1 MNFLPLIFIA
11 PFCSF
16 LLLMLTRHKLSAKYI
31 ASLSI
36 GSMLVA
42 FITNLIV
49 CYSYFNEYKLG
60 SLLNVVVGDS
70 LNFNGA
76 TPTISLSFDGLTLVM
91 VFAIS
96 LIGLLL
102 HTFYAWYFPF
112 VNQDNNKYSRYSSY
126 VSLLLV
132 AMLLLVL
139 ADNLLLFYIAWEL
152 VTLVSFVLVN
162 FDNPKISTKISKYTK
177 TSAFV
182 FNRIANTSLA
192 FGLFVLSNIFST
204 NNIFQITESVQHY
217 DPRLIVATS
226 SIVIGVL
233 GLSVQL
239 PFHTWLLKNNN
250 NKIPS
255 LTIIASL
262 VVTLGVYLITRLH
275 SIFALTPNILFW
287 WVGVIG
293 VIGLIIGAISALAQT
308 NLKRLLAFASI
319 SQVGFMFLALGIGAW
334 QSAMFH
340 LLTFVCFQSLL
351 FIAMETL
358 LVSIKYKNNLLK
370 MGQLKKEI
378 PFVFWSFVFGSGAL
392 VALPFITTGFY
403 SSQGILFQAYSQGY
417 HFLYNIGLIGIVL
430 TAMYVWRMNWLIFY
444 QPRKNKMKTITLIGK
459 AYKIPLIILMLLS
472 TSIAML
478 FNPQFTQV
486 FLGVLPTD
494 DIRYIFMPNEYL
506 KSINTGGISICA
518 VVFGMLLT
526 WVFYT
531 SNDGYYV
538 NKFRTTKLGKFISQS
553 AHNSMGLETLYQYLF
568 VNLFNSLEQWLNKNS
583 NIDDDKNKHS
593 SLAVKSVLWLDN
605 CLLVI
610 QSGSLMGYFLNLCLG
625 LFVTLTATQLFLIL

>member
-1 MNFLPLIFIA
+1 MNFLPLVFIA

-16 LLLMLTRHKLSAKYI
+16 LLLILTRHKLPAKLVATI
-31 ASLSI
+31 SV
-36 GSMLVA
+36 GSMLLA
-42 FITNLIV
+42 FITNLV
-49 CYSYFNEYKLG
+49 ACYSYFNEYKLG
-60 SLLNVVVGDS
+60 SLLNIVVGEWLHLGS
-70 LNFNGA
+70 Y
-76 TPTISLSFDGLTLVM
+76 TPSISLSFDGLTLVM

-96 LIGLLL
+96 FISLLL
-102 HTFYAWYFPF
+102 HIFYGWYFPF
-112 VNQDNNKYSRYSSY
+112 VNQDDNKYSKYSSY
-126 VSLLLV
+126 VNLLIV
-132 AMLLLVL
+132 AMLILVL
-139 ADNLLLFYIAWEL
+139 ADNLLLFYLAWEL
-152 VTLVSFVLVN
+152 VTLVSFLLVN

-192 FGLFVLSNIFST
+192 FGLFVLASIFST
-204 NNIFQITESVQHY
+204 DNIFQISESIQHY
-217 DPRLIVATS
+217 DPRLIIATS

-262 VVTLGVYLITRLH
+262 VVTLGVYLIARLH
-275 SIFALTPNILFW
+275 SVFALTPNILFW

-293 VIGLIIGAISALAQT
+293 VIGIVIGAVSALAQN

-334 QSAMFH
+334 QSAIFH
-340 LLTFVCFQSLL
+340 LLTFICFQSLL
-351 FIAMETL
+351 LIAMETL
-358 LVSIKYKNNLLK
+358 LIAIKHKNNLLK
-370 MGQLKKEI
+370 MGQLRKEL
-378 PFVFWSFVFGSGAL
+378 PFIFWSFVFGSSAL
-392 VALPFITTGFY
+392 VALPFVTTGFY
-403 SSQGILFQAYSQGY
+403 SSQGILFQAYNQGY
-417 HFLYNIGLIGIVL
+417 PLLYNICLIGIVL

-444 QPRKNKMKTITLIGK
+444 QPRKNKMKTVKLTGK
-459 AYKIPLIILMLLS
+459 AYKIPLIILILFS
-472 TSIAML
+472 TSFAMI

-486 FLGVLPTD
+486 FLGILPSD
-494 DIRYIFMPNEYL
+494 DIQYVLMPNEYL
-506 KSINTGGISICA
+506 KTINTGGISICA

-538 NKFRTTKLGKFISQS
+538 NKFRTTKFGKFLTQL
-553 AHNSMGLETLYQYLF
+553 AYNSMGLETLFQYLF

-583 NIDDDKNKHS
+583 NIDDEKNKHS
-593 SLAVKSVLWLDN
+593 SFTVKSVLWLDN

-625 LFVTLTATQLFLIL
+625 LFVTFIATQLFLIF